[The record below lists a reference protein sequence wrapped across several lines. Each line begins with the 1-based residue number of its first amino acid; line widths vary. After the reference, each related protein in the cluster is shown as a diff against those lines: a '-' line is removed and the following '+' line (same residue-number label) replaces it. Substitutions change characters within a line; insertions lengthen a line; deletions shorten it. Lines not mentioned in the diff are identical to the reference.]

1 MPEAEEYTIGWICAL
16 TKELIA
22 AKAFLDVL
30 HDPVDNAAIND
41 NNNYTLGRIGK
52 HNVVIAVLPYGQY
65 GLVNAAAALKDM
77 TRTFL
82 NLRAVLMV
90 GIGGGVPYE
99 KDIRL
104 GDIVV
109 GSVGPKSGG
118 VIQYDYGRAIQG
130 EEFSVTGH
138 LNQPPMAFLTAMSAL
153 HASYEMEGHSIDSNI
168 DKALQKYKRLGKK
181 YKRPEASTDRLY
193 KADFVHEG
201 GESVVCS
208 KSCGDDKLVHR
219 DERGEDEN
227 NPTIHCG
234 LIASGNQLMKDASLR
249 DKLAAKHDILCF
261 EMEAAG
267 LMNHFPCV
275 IIRGICDYSDSHKN
289 DEWQEYAAMAAAAYT
304 KDLLLQV
311 APSSVQKEERIE
323 TLLGQV
329 NEKVDNIHQMA
340 TESSRDMRSLSSSVH
355 DDAISRWLNP
365 ADPSVDHNKAR
376 EACHS
381 GTGQWLLNNPQYLHW
396 KFHMNSFLWLNGNS
410 GRGKTILS
418 STIIEDIRNGP
429 LPQLRN
435 CAILYFYITF
445 TDSQKQSLHAII
457 RSLISQLY
465 RSRLESRHPITSLH
479 SKCGGGSSQATVE
492 QLKSTFREMLSV
504 GGEVFIVID
513 ALDEYQNR
521 STQRD
526 ELLTWIES
534 FRNGPV
540 NTHLLVTSRPE
551 HEIETSI
558 ETWADSDSIIS
569 LRTDN
574 LGRDISHYVR
584 DVVTKSTS
592 FRRWHGQTS
601 IQDNI
606 VNTLT
611 AKADGVFRWVSLQLE
626 RLKDCINKEEVNT
639 TLETLPTTLQETY
652 YRLLNELTSTR
663 RKYVIRI
670 LQFLAYSDIPMELE
684 AAVDALAINL
694 TAPPGS
700 RFIMKERMPLPAEI
714 SSLCSTLFVTVSIH
728 QLLMRNRLYDTKWTW
743 YDEALVLQLAH
754 SSVKEFI
761 LSCRRTEFDGLLI
774 ESTAKLTITE
784 ICLVYF
790 LEMDFSLTDKELTR
804 THHLLP
810 FAVDSWLRD
819 ASCRGSRLSTFTH
832 LSMELF
838 SNHVLFKRWRKF
850 IETRMNDKH
859 EWLRRRLPKHDQVFY
874 ASWSGDQS
882 CVKQLIDAS
891 AKADTTAWR
900 LDPALHP
907 ASEFGHLETVALLVR
922 EGADVNAK
930 GRTLDVLCTAVKAGH
945 TDIIALLI
953 KEGVNV
959 NAQQGYW
966 GNALQ
971 LASESGRL
979 DIIELLI
986 KEGADVNAHSSDAT
1000 ALFSASDSG
1009 HLDIVMHLVEE
1020 GADVNT
1026 QGRYGTALQAASSS
1040 GHLNIVVFLL
1050 GKGADID
1057 ARTRRSHNALQ
1068 CASQYGRLDIV
1079 KYLLNKGAAVNAQE
1093 GDSRT
1098 ALYLASIFGHLDIVL
1113 YLIEQGADVNA
1124 QGGLYGTALCAASF
1138 SGHLNIVTHLVHKG
1152 ADVNAPGLRNENAF
1166 QAAIYNKQD
1175 AVLEF
1180 LQNHKADLRYVD
1192 MSDFH
1197 RHDQPYCY
1205 RGLELI
1211 FHRRYNP
1218 DTSSAA
1224 RKAPRHAIARTKL
1237 H

>member
-16 TKELIA
+16 TKEFIA

-41 NNNYTLGRIGK
+41 DNNYTLGRIGK
-52 HNVVIAVLPYGQY
+52 HNVVIAGAH
-65 GLVNAAAALKDM
+65 GRN
-77 TRTFL
+77 
-82 NLRAVLMV
+82 
-90 GIGGGVPYE
+90 
-99 KDIRL
+99 
-104 GDIVV
+104 
-109 GSVGPKSGG
+109 SGG

-130 EEFSVTGH
+130 KEFTVTGR

-153 HASYEMEGHSIDSNI
+153 HARYEMEGHSIDSNI
-168 DKALQKYKRLGKK
+168 DEALQKYKRLGKK
-181 YKRPEASTDRLY
+181 YKRPEASTDRLH
-193 KADFVHEG
+193 KAEFVHEG
-201 GESVVCS
+201 GEGVVCCN
-208 KSCGDDKLVHR
+208 SCGYEKLVHR
-219 DERGEDEN
+219 DERDENEN
-227 NPTIHCG
+227 NPAIHCG
-234 LIASGNQLMKDASLR
+234 LIASGNQLMKDALLR
-249 DKLAAKHDILCF
+249 DELAAKHGILCF

-267 LMNHFPCV
+267 LMNHFQCAV
-275 IIRGICDYSDSHKN
+275 IRGICDYCDSHKN
-289 DEWQEYAAMAAAAYT
+289 DEWQEYAATAAAAYT

-329 NEKVDNIHQMA
+329 NEKVDDIHQMA
-340 TESSRDMRSLSSSVH
+340 TESSRDIRSLSSSVH
-355 DDAISRWLNP
+355 DNAISRWLNP

-381 GTGQWLLNNPQYLHW
+381 GTGQWLLNNPRYLTW
-396 KFHMNSFLWLNGNS
+396 KSQMNSFLWLNGNS
-410 GRGKTILS
+410 GTGKTILS
-418 STIIEDIRNGP
+418 STVIEDIRNSP

-435 CAILYFYITF
+435 CAVLYFYITF
-445 TDSQKQSLHAII
+445 TDSQKQSLDAIL
-457 RSLISQLY
+457 RSLINQLY
-465 RSRLESRHPITSLH
+465 RSRQETRHSITSLH
-479 SKCGGGSSQATVE
+479 SNCGGGSSQATVE
-492 QLKSTFREMLSV
+492 QLKSTFRDMLAVV
-504 GGEVFIVID
+504 GEAFILID
-513 ALDEYQNR
+513 ALDEYQKR
-521 STQRD
+521 STQRY
-526 ELLTWIES
+526 ELLAWIES

-551 HEIETSI
+551 HDIETSI

-611 AKADGVFRWVSLQLE
+611 AKADEVFRWVSLQLE

-652 YRLLNELTSTR
+652 YRLLNELTNTR

-670 LQFLAYSDIPMELE
+670 LQCLAYSDIPMELE

-700 RFIMKERMPLPAEI
+700 RFIMKE
-714 SSLCSTLFVTVSIH
+714 
-728 QLLMRNRLYDTKWTW
+728 Q
-743 YDEALVLQLAH
+743 
-754 SSVKEFI
+754 
-761 LSCRRTEFDGLLI
+761 
-774 ESTAKLTITE
+774 

-790 LEMDFSLTDKELTR
+790 LEMDCSLTDKELMR

-859 EWLRRRLPKHDQVFY
+859 GWLRRRLPKHDQVFY

-891 AKADTTAWR
+891 AKGVTTAWR

-907 ASEFGHLETVALLVR
+907 ASEFGRLETVALLVR

-945 TDIIALLI
+945 TDTIALLI
-953 KEGVNV
+953 KEGANV
-959 NAQQGYW
+959 NAQQEYW

-1026 QGRYGTALQAASSS
+1026 QTRYGTALQAASSS

-1057 ARTRRSHNALQ
+1057 ARTRRSDNALQ
-1068 CASQYGRLDIV
+1068 CASQYGHLDIV
-1079 KYLLNKGAAVNAQE
+1079 KYLLSKGAAVNAQE

-1098 ALYLASIFGHLDIVL
+1098 AIYLASIFGHLDIVL

-1152 ADVNAPGLRNENAF
+1152 ADVNAPGLRIKNAF
-1166 QAAIYNKQD
+1166 QAAIYNNQD

-1192 MSDFH
+1192 ISDFH
-1197 RHDQPYCY
+1197 RQDPPYCY
-1205 RGLELI
+1205 RRLELI
-1211 FHRRYNP
+1211 FHGRYNS

-1224 RKAPRHAIARTKL
+1224 RKAPRHAIARNTL